1 MERKKI
7 IPIIQT
13 RFRKGMRTMD
23 NIYMLNYV
31 ANKQISR
38 KRGNMVVLFADIRA
52 VFYSVKRGY

>member
-13 RFRKGMRTMD
+13 GFRKGMRTMD

-38 KRGNMVVLFADIRA
+38 KRGNMV
-52 VFYSVKRGY
+52 